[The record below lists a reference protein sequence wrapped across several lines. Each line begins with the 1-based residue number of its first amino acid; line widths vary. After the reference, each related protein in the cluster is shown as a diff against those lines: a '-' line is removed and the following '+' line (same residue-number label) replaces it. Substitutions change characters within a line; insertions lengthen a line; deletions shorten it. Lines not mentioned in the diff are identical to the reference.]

1 MLETYYVGLI
11 VSAIFI
17 INGAFMVFIPG
28 ITTKIKIIGMAL
40 VLLAG
45 FVAGALLE
53 PNKVGIPANTNV
65 IAPFQ
70 ELRIVKRI
78 DRSLSV
84 VKLVDGN
91 DERIIKGIP
100 EYVLKGEVF
109 MVKEDGT
116 IIVLKS
122 TTPPVTDGVDG
133 QE

>member
-11 VSAIFI
+11 VSAILI
-17 INGAFMVFIPG
+17 LNGVFMILISG

-53 PNKVGIPANTNV
+53 PNKAGIPVNTNS
-65 IAPFQ
+65 IASFK

-84 VKLVDGN
+84 VKLVDGS
-91 DERIIKGIP
+91 DERIVRGIP
-100 EYVLKGEVF
+100 EHVLKGEVF
-109 MVKEDGT
+109 MVREDGT
-116 IIVLKS
+116 VIILKN
-122 TTPPVTDGVDG
+122 TTLPIDDG
-133 QE
+133 E